1 MPQRPDRRWEL
12 DAVRGLMLV
21 LMTLTHLPTR
31 LSDPLGQPFGFVS
44 AAEGFVML
52 SGYMAGLVYGERAR
66 RQGDEVMQDALLSRT
81 LKIYACQAALLIF
94 AFSVVAGLGL
104 VAGQPAVTN
113 LLGFYF
119 EQPVM
124 AFFSSM
130 LLLYAPPLLD
140 ILPLYIVFMLVSPL
154 VLARGLHQGWRGMM
168 GVSVLLWMAAQFNL
182 GQAVHGLLGQWLQ
195 FPVRIED
202 TGAFDLLAWQFLW
215 MLGLWLGASP
225 RAKALPA
232 QFPRWVVGSAAAVA
246 VVGLVW
252 RHAVGQ
258 TPFPGR
264 EALSFLFDKWHLGP
278 LRMLNFFALLV
289 LAWHFGPWMTRHLP
303 RWPVMEQLGRAS
315 LPVFC
320 AHLVMALMALAL
332 FGEPNAQR
340 SWALDVSIIGVS
352 FAVLYLVAQL
362 NATMDRRTAAAR
374 ELKAA
379 LRQSQPGAPQFPA
392 STAHT
397 QPH

>member
-1 MPQRPDRRWEL
+1 MSQRPDRRWEL

-31 LSDPLGQPFGFVS
+31 FSDPLGQPFGFVS

-52 SGYMAGLVYGERAR
+52 SGYMAGMVYGERAR
-66 RQGDEVMQDALLSRT
+66 RQGDEVMQEALLSRT

-94 AFSVVAGLGL
+94 AFSVVAGLGV
-104 VAGQPAVTN
+104 VAQQPAVTN

-119 EQPVM
+119 EHPVT
-124 AFFSSM
+124 AFFSGM
-130 LLLYAPPLLD
+130 LLLYSPPLLD

-154 VLARGLHQGWRGMM
+154 VLARGLHKGWRGMM
-168 GVSVLLWMAAQFNL
+168 VVSVLLWVAAQFNL
-182 GQAVHGLLGQWLQ
+182 GQVVHGLLGQWVQ
-195 FPVRIED
+195 FPVRFED
-202 TGAFDLLAWQFLW
+202 TGAFELLAWQFLW
-215 MLGLWLGASP
+215 MLGLWLGSSP
-225 RAKALPA
+225 RAETLPA
-232 QFPRWVVGSAAAVA
+232 RFPRWVVSSAAVVA

-258 TPFPGR
+258 TPFPGH

-278 LRMLNFFALLV
+278 LRMVNFFALLA
-289 LAWHFGPWMTRHLP
+289 LAWHFGPWLTRHLP
-303 RWPVMEQLGRAS
+303 RWPVLEKLGRAS

-320 AHLVMALMALAL
+320 AHLVLALTALAL

-340 SWALDVSIIGVS
+340 SWWLDVLIVGAS
-352 FAVLYLVAQL
+352 FAALYLVAR
-362 NATMDRRTAAAR
+362 ASAAMDRRAALAR
-374 ELKAA
+374 EVKAA
-379 LRQSQPGAPQFPA
+379 LRRPRPGAPQFPA
-392 STAHT
+392 STAHS